1 MIQLIHF
8 QDFINIT
15 QNDSKICVYVSASW
29 CRPCRMIKPVFE
41 TYMEDISL
49 NENQI
54 VCMLDYDVMQEED
67 EWKKV
72 FGDMKIPAFFIF
84 QNGKCIEKKM
94 SSQWNEIEIFIKEKF
109 IKNIQI
115 ENLIHEDF

>member
-1 MIQLIHF
+1 
-8 QDFINIT
+8 
-15 QNDSKICVYVSASW
+15 
-29 CRPCRMIKPVFE
+29 MIKPVFE

-54 VCMLDYDVMQEED
+54 VCMLDYDVMQEEE

-84 QNGKCIEKKM
+84 QNRK
-94 SSQWNEIEIFIKEKF
+94 
-109 IKNIQI
+109 
-115 ENLIHEDF
+115 